1 MGKTIRKTIN
11 EIGLGTEADRER
23 VKKAKRKPVVY
34 DEDCPPLTNEQLLQF
49 RKARQE
55 KDRENRKEVLS
66 VRIKQSS
73 MNRLKALGPGYSNV
87 VAKLIDIGLS
97 DPELLKRCL

>member
-1 MGKTIRKTIN
+1 MPDIK
-11 EIGLGTEADRER
+11 
-23 VKKAKRKPVVY
+23 VKASKLKKSNKEDIQRLKSISYKDIEY

-55 KDRENRKEVLS
+55 KDKENRKEVLS

>member
-1 MGKTIRKTIN
+1 MPNIK
-11 EIGLGTEADRER
+11 
-23 VKKAKRKPVVY
+23 VKASKLKKSTKEDIQRLKSISYKDIEY